1 MTKAEQRLDAAI
13 AARLKAEACCKAVWR
28 ETEQQRAGVLAAY
41 TLANKEFL
49 TADAALEREDN
60 K

>member
-1 MTKAEQRLDAAI
+1 MTKAEQRLDDAV
-13 AARLKAEACCKAVWR
+13 AARQKAEDRCKAVWR
-28 ETEQQRAGVLAAY
+28 ETEQQRKGVLAAY

-60 K
+60 E